1 MEQLTKEQVQKKVL
15 KNGEP
20 LGMNLFEWDKKT
32 NTFSSEENYLV
43 LDFNFV
49 NGCTF
54 KTGSDCT
61 FKTGSG
67 CTFDTG
73 YGCTFKTGSDCTF
86 DTDSDC
92 TFDTGYGCTFK
103 TGSDCTFKTGS
114 DCTFDTDYDCTF
126 KTGSGCTFKT
136 GSGCTFE
143 TGSDYTS
150 CVVVRRDI
158 FEIIELK
165 EKQTIKLNEWGVKG
179 FTVIENKLDIEEMT
193 MDEVCK
199 ALGKTIKIKK

>member
-20 LGMNLFEWDKKT
+20 LGIDLFEWDKKT

-49 NGCTF
+49 N
-54 KTGSDCT
+54 DCT
-61 FKTGSG
+61 FKTGS
-67 CTFDTG
+67 
-73 YGCTFKTGSDCTF
+73 GCTFKTGSDCTF
-86 DTDSDC
+86 DTG
-92 TFDTGYGCTFK
+92 FG
-103 TGSDCTFKTGS
+103 
-114 DCTFDTDYDCTF
+114 CTFDTDYDCTF